1 MAECYLKLNQKRY
14 AQSSFRVASNIDF
27 DPQIKEDAL
36 FSFAKISYELSMH
49 PYNDAIVAFEEFI
62 NTYPNST
69 KLNNAYEFLI
79 AVYYTTKNYK
89 AALNSLE
96 NIKVLDLK
104 LQEAYQKIAHY
115 RAIELFNNRK
125 YPEAILHFDN
135 FEIFFKYSARGSY
148 RTSYEYVGKII
159 FFDGNVHTIDNVH
172 YRRKIRIIP
181 VKYIIA

>member
-1 MAECYLKLNQKRY
+1 M
-14 AQSSFRVASNIDF
+14 IDF
-27 DPQIKEDAL
+27 DPKIKEDAL

-96 NIKVLDLK
+96 NINVLDLK
-104 LQEAYQKIAHY
+104 LQEAYQKILSNCY
-115 RAIELFNNRK
+115 FLR
-125 YPEAILHFDN
+125 PT
-135 FEIFFKYSARGSY
+135 IFSY
-148 RTSYEYVGKII
+148 KKN
-159 FFDGNVHTIDNVH
+159 FFDVHH
-172 YRRKIRIIP
+172 G
-181 VKYIIA
+181 